1 MNLSS
6 DKSSFPFVIL
16 IAGSIVVLI
25 SMGIRA
31 SLGLYL
37 KPMSIDLG
45 WGREIFAFAM
55 AAQNLFWGALQ
66 PFAAAIAEKWGAGRV
81 IAGGGILYAIGL
93 YLMSISTDPYS
104 FNFSAGLLLG
114 MAQSGCGLAAV
125 LGVVGRSL
133 SDSSR
138 PLGLGIVTAFAGA
151 GQFFVVPIGQAFL
164 THYGWSISFV
174 LLGLMST
181 IIIFTAY
188 FLRVKQIEPPRPLMA
203 NSADSPEV
211 PTAVSPEAKSIV
223 TAIERRKPAENEA
236 AALNLDLK
244 DMLFLAARDKSY
256 WLLTTG
262 FFVCGFHVA
271 FIAVHM
277 PAYLDDKG
285 LPADLGAY
293 SLMLIALF
301 NVFGSILAGFFGS
314 RFPKKYL
321 LTILYTLR
329 AITILIFIMVPVTTS
344 SVMLFSVMMGLLWLS
359 TVPLTSGLVATIFGT
374 RYMGTLFGIVFFS
387 HQLGSFLGVWL
398 GGYFFDATG
407 SYELIWWAGIVLGFT
422 AAILHWPIKEESRAE
437 AQTA

>member
-1 MNLSS
+1 MNRSS
-6 DKSSFPFVIL
+6 DTSSFPLVIL

-31 SLGLYL
+31 SHGLYL

-66 PFAAAIAEKWGAGRV
+66 PFAAAIAEKWGSGRV
-81 IAGGGILYAIGL
+81 VAGGGVLYAIGL
-93 YLMSISTDPYS
+93 YLMSISTDPSS

-133 SDSSR
+133 PDSAR

-151 GQFFVVPIGQAFL
+151 GQFVVVPIGQAFL

-188 FLRVKQIEPPRPLMA
+188 FLRVRRNEPQRLLTVNPARSSEVSTPLY
-203 NSADSPEV
+203 
-211 PTAVSPEAKSIV
+211 TEAKSIV
-223 TAIERRKPAENEA
+223 TDIARGEPAEDEA

-244 DMLFLAARDKSY
+244 GMLFLAAKDKSY
-256 WLLTTG
+256 WLLTAG
-262 FFVCGFHVA
+262 FFVCGFHVT
-271 FIAVHM
+271 FIGVHM

-329 AITILIFIMVPVTTS
+329 AVTILIFIMVPISIS

-398 GGYFFDATG
+398 GGYVFDATG
-407 SYELIWWAGIVLGFT
+407 SYELVWWSGIVLGLT

-437 AQTA
+437 VQTA

>member
-1 MNLSS
+1 MNRSS
-6 DKSSFPFVIL
+6 DTSSFPLVIL

-31 SLGLYL
+31 SHGLYL

-66 PFAAAIAEKWGAGRV
+66 PFAAAIAEKWGSGRV
-81 IAGGGILYAIGL
+81 VAGGGVLYAIGL
-93 YLMSISTDPYS
+93 YLMSISTDPSS

-133 SDSSR
+133 PDSSR

-151 GQFFVVPIGQAFL
+151 GQFVVVPIGQAFL

-188 FLRVKQIEPPRPLMA
+188 FLRSRRNEPQRLLTVNPARSSEVSTPLY
-203 NSADSPEV
+203 
-211 PTAVSPEAKSIV
+211 TEAKSIV
-223 TAIERRKPAENEA
+223 TDIARGEPAEDEA

-244 DMLFLAARDKSY
+244 GMLFLAAKDKSY
-256 WLLTTG
+256 WLLTAG
-262 FFVCGFHVA
+262 FFVCGFHVT
-271 FIAVHM
+271 FIGVHM

-329 AITILIFIMVPVTTS
+329 AVTILIFIMVPISIS

-398 GGYFFDATG
+398 GGYVFDATG
-407 SYELIWWAGIVLGFT
+407 SYELVWWSGIVLGLT

-437 AQTA
+437 VQTA

>member
-1 MNLSS
+1 MNRSS
-6 DKSSFPFVIL
+6 DTSSFPLVIL

-31 SLGLYL
+31 SHGLYL

-66 PFAAAIAEKWGAGRV
+66 PFAAAIAEKWGSGRV
-81 IAGGGILYAIGL
+81 VAGGGVLYAIGL
-93 YLMSISTDPYS
+93 YLMSISTDPSS

-133 SDSSR
+133 PDSSR

-151 GQFFVVPIGQAFL
+151 GQFVVVPIGQAFL

-188 FLRVKQIEPPRPLMA
+188 FLRSRRNEPQRLLTVNPARSSEVSTPLY
-203 NSADSPEV
+203 
-211 PTAVSPEAKSIV
+211 TEAKSIV
-223 TAIERRKPAENEA
+223 TDIARGEPAEDEA

-244 DMLFLAARDKSY
+244 GMLFLAAKDKSY
-256 WLLTTG
+256 WLLTAG
-262 FFVCGFHVA
+262 FFVCGFHVT
-271 FIAVHM
+271 FIGVHM

-329 AITILIFIMVPVTTS
+329 AVTILIFIMVPITIS

-398 GGYFFDATG
+398 GGYVFDATG
-407 SYELIWWAGIVLGFT
+407 SYELVWWSGIVLGLT

-437 AQTA
+437 VQTA